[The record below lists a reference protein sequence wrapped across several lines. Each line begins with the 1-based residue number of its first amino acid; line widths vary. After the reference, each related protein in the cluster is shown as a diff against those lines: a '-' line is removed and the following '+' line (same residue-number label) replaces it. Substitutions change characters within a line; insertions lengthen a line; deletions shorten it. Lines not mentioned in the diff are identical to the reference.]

1 MDKAANIL
9 ITGASGMV
17 GQSLVKKMRDIGF
30 SNLLLP
36 SSVELNLLSQQCV
49 EEYFKQNDFDH
60 IIHLA
65 GTIGGISDSI
75 NRPVEFMYDN
85 LAMAMNI
92 IKIASDN
99 RVQRLMSLG
108 SSCVYPVHSKQPMK
122 EQYLLTGPFEP
133 TNEGY
138 SIAKISGIK
147 LCEFI
152 NRQHGLAYF
161 CLMPPNLYGPNDNF
175 DLKTSHVLS
184 ALLRK
189 FDNAKV
195 NNSEFVDVWG
205 SGRTEREFLFVD
217 DLSDAIIYFM
227 GSYDVSE
234 LGPFL
239 NVGSNEAIS
248 IHDLSFLIKEITGY
262 SGKIKFNT
270 DMPDG
275 MPKKLMDSSIANS
288 SGWASST
295 SLLEGINHTYSWYKN
310 SSGL

>member
-17 GQSLVKKMRDIGF
+17 GQSLVKKMTNSGY

-36 SSVELNLLSQQCV
+36 SSAELNLLNQQCV
-49 EEYFKQNDFDH
+49 EEYFKQNKIDF

-85 LAMAMNI
+85 LTMAMNI
-92 IKIASDN
+92 IKIANDN
-99 RVQRLMSLG
+99 KVQRLMFLG

-122 EQYLLTGPFEP
+122 EEYLLKGPFEP

-138 SIAKISGIK
+138 SIAKVSGIK

-152 NRQHGLAYF
+152 NRQHGLDYY

-184 ALLRK
+184 ALLKK

-195 NNSEFVDVWG
+195 KNLEFVDVWG

-227 GSYDVSE
+227 NTYDVSE

-239 NVGSNEAIS
+239 NIGSNEAIS
-248 IHDLSFLIKEITGY
+248 IHDLSFLIKEITGFR
-262 SGKIKFNT
+262 GKIIFNKE
-270 DMPDG
+270 MPDG

-288 SGWASST
+288 KGWTSST
-295 SLLEGINHTYSWYKN
+295 SLIDGINLTYSWYKN
-310 SSGL
+310 NN